1 MSVAHKVFDLAP
13 PVLIGMAV
21 DIVVERQD
29 SIVASWGIVEA
40 SDQLLLLAGL
50 TVAVWSLE
58 SLTEYAFGLL
68 WRNLAQTVQHEL
80 RVDCYS
86 HIQSLDMAWFADQS
100 RGGLM
105 AVLNDDINQLERF
118 LDGGANDLLQVGTT
132 VVLVSLGFFI
142 VDARVAALAVL
153 PIPVVVWGSFAFQTR
168 IAPRYTEVREMV
180 GRLSGILDNNL
191 AGIATIKGF
200 AKEGHEVERV
210 ARASDEYRQANR
222 RAISLSAAFSPLIR
236 MAIVVGFTATLL
248 YGGWRT
254 LEGAL
259 AVGAYSM
266 LIFMTQRLLWPL
278 TRLGQTFDL
287 YQRAMASTTRVLDLL
302 DTRVE
307 ITDGDAL
314 LSEIRGAIR
323 FEEVHFAYAERQ
335 PLLRDF
341 NLSVKAG
348 ETVAIVGATG
358 AGKSSLI
365 RLLLRFY
372 EAQSG
377 RITLDGQDIRE
388 LRLSSLRGAVGLVTQ
403 HTFLFPGTVAENLR
417 YGAADA
423 DILQLRQ
430 AAGMAEA
437 LDFVDALPQG
447 FDTVIG
453 EEGQKLSGGQRQ
465 RLAIARA
472 VLREAPILVLDE
484 ATSAVDNETEAA
496 IQRSLERI
504 SKGRTTLFIAHR
516 LSTIRHADRI
526 VVLDQGRIVE
536 QGSHL
541 ELVARNGLYSRLW
554 AVQTGEAA

>member
-1 MSVAHKVFDLAP
+1 M
-13 PVLIGMAV
+13 
-21 DIVVERQD
+21 
-29 SIVASWGIVEA
+29 
-40 SDQLLLLAGL
+40 
-50 TVAVWSLE
+50 
-58 SLTEYAFGLL
+58 
-68 WRNLAQTVQHEL
+68 
-80 RVDCYS
+80 
-86 HIQSLDMAWFADQS
+86 
-100 RGGLM
+100 
-105 AVLNDDINQLERF
+105 
-118 LDGGANDLLQVGTT
+118 
-132 VVLVSLGFFI
+132 
-142 VDARVAALAVL
+142 
-153 PIPVVVWGSFAFQTR
+153 
-168 IAPRYTEVREMV
+168 
-180 GRLSGILDNNL
+180 
-191 AGIATIKGF
+191 
-200 AKEGHEVERV
+200 
-210 ARASDEYRQANR
+210 
-222 RAISLSAAFSPLIR
+222 
-236 MAIVVGFTATLL
+236 
-248 YGGWRT
+248 
-254 LEGAL
+254 
-259 AVGAYSM
+259 
-266 LIFMTQRLLWPL
+266 
-278 TRLGQTFDL
+278 
-287 YQRAMASTTRVLDLL
+287 LDLL

>member
-222 RAISLSAAFSPLIR
+222 RATSSHP
-236 MAIVVGFTATLL
+236 
-248 YGGWRT
+248 
-254 LEGAL
+254 
-259 AVGAYSM
+259 
-266 LIFMTQRLLWPL
+266 
-278 TRLGQTFDL
+278 
-287 YQRAMASTTRVLDLL
+287 
-302 DTRVE
+302 
-307 ITDGDAL
+307 
-314 LSEIRGAIR
+314 
-323 FEEVHFAYAERQ
+323 
-335 PLLRDF
+335 
-341 NLSVKAG
+341 
-348 ETVAIVGATG
+348 TV
-358 AGKSSLI
+358 
-365 RLLLRFY
+365 
-372 EAQSG
+372 
-377 RITLDGQDIRE
+377 
-388 LRLSSLRGAVGLVTQ
+388 
-403 HTFLFPGTVAENLR
+403 
-417 YGAADA
+417 
-423 DILQLRQ
+423 
-430 AAGMAEA
+430 
-437 LDFVDALPQG
+437 
-447 FDTVIG
+447 
-453 EEGQKLSGGQRQ
+453 
-465 RLAIARA
+465 
-472 VLREAPILVLDE
+472 
-484 ATSAVDNETEAA
+484 
-496 IQRSLERI
+496 
-504 SKGRTTLFIAHR
+504 
-516 LSTIRHADRI
+516 
-526 VVLDQGRIVE
+526 
-536 QGSHL
+536 
-541 ELVARNGLYSRLW
+541 
-554 AVQTGEAA
+554 